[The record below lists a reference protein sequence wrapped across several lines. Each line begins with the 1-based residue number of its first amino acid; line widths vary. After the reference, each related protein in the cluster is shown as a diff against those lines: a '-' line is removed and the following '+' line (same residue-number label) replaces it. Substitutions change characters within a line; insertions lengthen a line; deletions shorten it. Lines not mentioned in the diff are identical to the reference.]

1 MREALK
7 VLWQSF
13 FDWVMGN
20 ASRHE
25 EEVLLPELPPE
36 LPFTRTAPPR
46 VLRHRERTVRE
57 RYDEWMERHG
67 PHLFPFLYAGMSIL
81 VCIALVGLLLI
92 TVAELPRFGD
102 PANPANNIVAG
113 RYVER
118 GLEETGAVNIV
129 AGMILDY
136 RAFDTFGESAV
147 LFAAAMGVVMLL
159 GAAEQRRGLASSA
172 DFADAGRSHAPQAD
186 DAILRGVAVLAIPVI
201 LLLGTAIVVNGHL
214 SPGGGF
220 SGGAVLSTA
229 LILCAN
235 AYGFERV
242 RRFFSARTFTV
253 SSCGS
258 LLVYA
263 LAKGYSFFTGANH
276 LESGIP
282 KGEPGAILSGG
293 LILPLNIC
301 VGLIVAGT
309 LYGFYALFVKGEI

>member
-1 MREALK
+1 MREA
-7 VLWQSF
+7 VSALWRSF

-20 ASRHE
+20 GPRPEDEAP
-25 EEVLLPELPPE
+25 VPELPPE
-36 LPFTRTAPPR
+36 LPFTRSAPPR
-46 VLRHRERTVRE
+46 TLRHRERSLGE
-57 RYDEWMERHG
+57 RYGEWMEWHG
-67 PHLFPFLYAGMSIL
+67 PYLFPLLYRGLSVL
-81 VCIALVGLLLI
+81 VCVVVAGLLLL

-102 PANPANNIVAG
+102 PANPANNIVSK

-118 GLEETGAVNIV
+118 GLEETGATNIV

-147 LFAAAMGVVMLL
+147 LFTAAISVIMLL
-159 GAAEQRRGLASSA
+159 SASGQKNAARAGGKRRHEKYG
-172 DFADAGRSHAPQAD
+172 D
-186 DAILRGVAVLAIPVI
+186 DAILRGVSALAIPVI
-201 LLLGTAIVVNGHL
+201 LLLGAAIVVNGHL

-229 LILCAN
+229 LILYAN
-235 AYGFERV
+235 AWGFERV
-242 RRFFSARTFTV
+242 RRVFSIRTFTL

-282 KGEPGAILSGG
+282 TGEPGAILSGG

-301 VGLIVAGT
+301 VGIIVAGT
-309 LYGFYALFVKGEI
+309 LYGFYALFGEGEI

>member
-1 MREALK
+1 MRESLK
-7 VLWQSF
+7 ALWQRF

-20 ASRHE
+20 GPRHE
-25 EEVLLPELPPE
+25 DEVLLPELPPE
-36 LPFTRTAPPR
+36 LPFTRTAPARP
-46 VLRHRERTVRE
+46 VRHRERTVRE
-57 RYDEWMERHG
+57 RYDEWLELHG
-67 PHLFPFLYAGMSIL
+67 PHLFPLLYAGMSIL
-81 VCIALVGLLLI
+81 VCAVLVGLLLL

-102 PANPANNIVAG
+102 PANPANNVVAE

-118 GLEETGAVNIV
+118 GLEETGATNVV

-147 LFAAAMGVVMLL
+147 LFAAAIGVVMLL
-159 GAAEQRRGLASSA
+159 GAS
-172 DFADAGRSHAPQAD
+172 GRKDGECSHAPQED
-186 DAILRGVAVLAIPVI
+186 DAILRGVAALAIPVI

-220 SGGAVLSTA
+220 SGGAILSTA

-242 RRFFSARTFTV
+242 RRFFSARTFTL

-309 LYGFYALFVKGEI
+309 LYGFYALFIEGEI

>member
-1 MREALK
+1 MNDALK
-7 VLWQSF
+7 MFWKRFV
-13 FDWVMGN
+13 DWVEGN
-20 ASRHE
+20 GPCPEDEVMPSEPPDPSFGKTVPVRSFRHY
-25 EEVLLPELPPE
+25 
-36 LPFTRTAPPR
+36 
-46 VLRHRERTVRE
+46 ERGLRE
-57 RYDEWMERHG
+57 RYNEWVEYHG
-67 PHLFPFLYAGMSIL
+67 LRLFSMFYSTMSVL
-81 VCIALVGLLLI
+81 VCVVLVGLLLA
-92 TVAELPRFGD
+92 TVSELPRFG
-102 PANPANNIVAG
+102 NPGNPGNNIVAQ
-113 RYVER
+113 RYVEC
-118 GLEETGAVNIV
+118 GLEETGAINIV

-147 LFAAAMGVVMLL
+147 LFTAAIGVLSLL
-159 GAAEQRRGLASSA
+159 SAGGGKTAAEPAIKRRHE
-172 DFADAGRSHAPQAD
+172 RHED
-186 DAILRGVAVLAIPVI
+186 DSILRGVAALAIPVI

-242 RRFFSARTFTV
+242 RCFFSARTF
-253 SSCGS
+253 SLSLCSS

-282 KGEPGAILSGG
+282 TGTPGAILSGG
-293 LILPLNIC
+293 LILPLNVC

-309 LYGFYALFVKGEI
+309 LYGFYALFSEGEI